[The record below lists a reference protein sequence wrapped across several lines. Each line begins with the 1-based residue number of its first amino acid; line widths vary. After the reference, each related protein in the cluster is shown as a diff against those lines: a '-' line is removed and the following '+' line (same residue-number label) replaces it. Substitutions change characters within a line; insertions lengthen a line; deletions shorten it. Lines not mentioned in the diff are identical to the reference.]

1 MYRTKLIQSWGQN
14 WVFTLILE
22 FKVVKMDKD
31 NSFSVITILIFEICR
46 DQTIWSL
53 KLIKLKK
60 KSLKLKIF
68 DCISPFWPVN
78 LVIEIALMSPM

>member
-60 KSLKLKIF
+60 I
-68 DCISPFWPVN
+68 
-78 LVIEIALMSPM
+78 IEIENFRLH